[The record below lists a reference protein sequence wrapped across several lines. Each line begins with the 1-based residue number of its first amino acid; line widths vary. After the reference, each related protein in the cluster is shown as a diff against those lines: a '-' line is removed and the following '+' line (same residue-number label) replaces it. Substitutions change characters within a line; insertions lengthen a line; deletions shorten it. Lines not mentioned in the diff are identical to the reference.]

1 MHSIVLE
8 NVTKQFGD
16 TVVIDQL
23 NLQIRKGER
32 LILLGSSGC
41 GKSTILR
48 MISGLETI
56 SAGTLYLNG
65 KVANDI
71 DPGDRGVA
79 MVFQNYALFPHM
91 TIDENISYGLRIR
104 KVPEEEI
111 RRRIDK
117 ALDLLRLTGL
127 GDRLPKQ
134 LSGGQRQR
142 VALARALVNQAD
154 FFFLD
159 EPLSNLDAQLRAHAR
174 KELVKIHEMYG
185 QTFLYVTHDQI
196 EAMTVGQRIA
206 VLDQGKVQMLDTP
219 QRVYHRPANRFVATF
234 IGSPAMNMIPVLRN
248 GEGLVLNDTTVSLGE
263 AWRTC
268 LGAAAAPTEMGVRPE
283 HVELTND
290 PAAGGVPVKVD
301 YVEDYGNRVRIILRS
316 TEWKPWPLRR
326 CIRFPRM
333 YRPTGYRM
341 NSGCISL
348 PPTAPTSAI
357 RLHGRNCDEVLS
369 QYVDCECR
377 SSQQSF

>member
-219 QRVYHRPANRFVATF
+219 QRVYHRPGNRFVATF

-301 YVEDYGNRVRIILRS
+301 YVEDYGNRVAYYFAVNGVETVAVAPMHTIS
-316 TEWKPWPLRR
+316 PDV
-326 CIRFPRM
+326 
-333 YRPTGYRM
+333 PTYWVP
-341 NSGCISL
+341 NEQ
-348 PPTAPTSAI
+348 
-357 RLHGRNCDEVLS
+357 RLHFFAADGANIGYPAAWEEL
-369 QYVDCECR
+369 
-377 SSQQSF
+377 

>member
-1 MHSIVLE
+1 MDSIVLE

-23 NLQIRKGER
+23 NLQVRKGER

-56 SAGTLYLNG
+56 SSGTLYLNG

-91 TIDENISYGLRIR
+91 TIAENISYGLRIR
-104 KVPEEEI
+104 KVPEDEI
-111 RRRIDK
+111 RRRIDQ
-117 ALDLLRLTGL
+117 ALDLLRLSGL
-127 GDRLPKQ
+127 GDRRPKQ

-142 VALARALVNQAD
+142 VALARALVNQAE

-234 IGSPAMNMIPVLRN
+234 IGSPAMNMIPVQHT
-248 GEGLVLNDTTVSLGE
+248 GEGAVLNGVTVAHSE
-263 AWRTC
+263 AWRPV
-268 LGAAAAPTEMGVRPE
+268 LAQASAAPTEMGVRPE
-283 HVELTND
+283 HVVLTNE
-290 PAAGGVPVKVD
+290 PAAGAVPVTVD
-301 YVEDYGNRVRIILRS
+301 YVEDYGNRVAYYFTINGVEAVAVS
-316 TEWKPWPLRR
+316 
-326 CIRFPRM
+326 
-333 YRPTGYRM
+333 PTHA
-341 NSGCISL
+341 IS
-348 PPTAPTSAI
+348 PEGPTYWVPNER
-357 RLHGRNCDEVLS
+357 RLHFFAADGANIGYPSVWEEL
-369 QYVDCECR
+369 
-377 SSQQSF
+377 

>member
-8 NVTKQFGD
+8 NVTKRFGD

-56 SAGTLYLNG
+56 SDGTLYLNG
-65 KVANDI
+65 VVANDI

-91 TIDENISYGLRIR
+91 TIAENISYGLRIR
-104 KVPEEEI
+104 KVEEDEI

-117 ALDLLRLTGL
+117 ALELLRLTGL
-127 GDRLPKQ
+127 ADRLPKQ

-196 EAMTVGQRIA
+196 EAMTVGPRIA

-234 IGSPAMNMIPVLRN
+234 IGSPAMNMIPVRYTN
-248 GEGLVLNDTTVSLGE
+248 EGIVLNEVTVAHSTD
-263 AWRTC
+263 WRQH
-268 LGAAAAPTEMGVRPE
+268 LGAAASEPTELGIRPE

-290 PAAGGVPVKVD
+290 LVSGAVPVKVD
-301 YVEDYGNRVRIILRS
+301 YVEDYGNRVAYYFAVNGVETVAVSPMHTIS
-316 TEWKPWPLRR
+316 PDV
-326 CIRFPRM
+326 
-333 YRPTGYRM
+333 PTYWVP
-341 NSGCISL
+341 N
-348 PPTAPTSAI
+348 AQ
-357 RLHGRNCDEVLS
+357 RLHFFAQDGVNVGYPSTWEEL
-369 QYVDCECR
+369 
-377 SSQQSF
+377 